1 MLYLLLFKML
11 PSRCLEVFCSVCE
24 WDICDQTI
32 NEIVCEDSTGL
43 SLSNTQSSCYDL
55 FNIGIASVACF
66 IAIITC
72 VFTILM
78 FILVKRQLLGG
89 DKNHRT
95 LMTETSKHVEKIK
108 DQILNTSLIKLM
120 EKKQNLKS
128 CCDSLFEF
136 LCDHQNL
143 LKEGPAV
150 QKEKDLFP
158 IVKDTDKEICS
169 ICEMIS
175 VFGVPDESLGNYKTQ
190 IVEDLQKLQVEN
202 VIASNFDEMGKW
214 LDGFQENYSSFIE
227 EINVAVNKIKETI
240 KNQTNDHN
248 I

>member
-1 MLYLLLFKML
+1 ML

-158 IVKDTDKEICS
+158 IVKDTDCKKRP
-169 ICEMIS
+169 IS
-175 VFGVPDESLGNYKTQ
+175 THPKRGDIRSLFLTR
-190 IVEDLQKLQVEN
+190 L
-202 VIASNFDEMGKW
+202 S
-214 LDGFQENYSSFIE
+214 
-227 EINVAVNKIKETI
+227 
-240 KNQTNDHN
+240 
-248 I
+248 